1 MSNLHTTSTT
11 RVEEEEIPQPQRPPS
26 PPFYTTFAARG
37 LHAQNF
43 PAHKPRDLRIPSLQ
57 AITHVAWSCDG
68 KRLAAV
74 GIDKI
79 TRVWNPETSMEFRSA
94 THFSGG
100 HSDDV
105 DHVSWNPTH
114 PDLFCTS
121 SQKDRRVV
129 FWDARQSRHVQQI
142 QLKGSPV
149 QTNYSPDGR
158 ALLCPSA
165 GHQLFFLTY
174 GKDKDSSKE
183 IWQTSDKDG
192 SIVASTAMF
201 NHTGDGIILTH
212 HSEHTLRIM
221 DYPSLT
227 LRESPAAHVG
237 GCVAVAL
244 DPRGRYLASGG
255 YDSIVNI
262 FDLNEWICARTI
274 DTCEY
279 AINALSF
286 SFDGEYLA
294 IASNGSYIDICAT
307 ETGMPIH
314 RVGALAPSPTV
325 TWHPSR
331 YVFAYCGQTK
341 LKEGQPPPAAVI
353 SLFGGGI

>member
-1 MSNLHTTSTT
+1 MSLHTTNTT
-11 RVEEEEIPQPQRPPS
+11 REEEEIPQPQRPPS
-26 PPFYTTFAARG
+26 PPFHTTFAARG

-43 PAHKPRDLRIPSLQ
+43 PAHKPRDLRIPSPQ

-105 DHVSWNPTH
+105 DHMSWNPIH

-121 SQKDRRVV
+121 
-129 FWDARQSRHVQQI
+129 WNRHLQQI
-142 QLKGSPV
+142 QLKVSPV
-149 QTNYSPDGR
+149 QTNYSPDGK

-165 GHQLFFLTY
+165 GHQLFFLTL
-174 GKDKDSSKE
+174 GK
-183 IWQTSDKDG
+183 DKDG
-192 SIVASTAMF
+192 SIVALTAVF
-201 NHTGDGIILTH
+201 NHVRDGIILTH

-244 DPRGRYLASGG
+244 DPRGR
-255 YDSIVNI
+255 
-262 FDLNEWICARTI
+262 
-274 DTCEY
+274 
-279 AINALSF
+279 
-286 SFDGEYLA
+286 
-294 IASNGSYIDICAT
+294 
-307 ETGMPIH
+307 
-314 RVGALAPSPTV
+314 
-325 TWHPSR
+325 
-331 YVFAYCGQTK
+331 
-341 LKEGQPPPAAVI
+341 
-353 SLFGGGI
+353 

>member
-1 MSNLHTTSTT
+1 MSTLPTAISN
-11 RVEEEEIPQPQRPPS
+11 EDEIQAPQRPPS
-26 PPFYTTFAARG
+26 PPFYVTFAARG

-43 PAHKPRDLRIPSLQ
+43 PAHKPRDLRIPSPQ
-57 AITHVAWSCDG
+57 AMTHVAWSCDG

-79 TRVWNPETSMEFRSA
+79 TRVWAPETSMEYRAA

-100 HSDDV
+100 HSDDA
-105 DHVSWNPTH
+105 DYVSWNPTH
-114 PDLFCTS
+114 PELFCTS
-121 SQKDRRVV
+121 GQKDRRIV
-129 FWDARQSRHVQQI
+129 FWDARQSRHVQQV
-142 QLKGSPV
+142 QLKVSPV
-149 QTNYSPDGR
+149 QTNYAPDGKS
-158 ALLCPSA
+158 LLYTSA
-165 GHQLFFLTY
+165 GHQLFFLTC
-174 GKDKDSSKE
+174 GKDSESSKDM
-183 IWQTSDKDG
+183 WQISNKDG
-192 SIVASTAMF
+192 TIVASTAMF
-201 NHTGDGIILTH
+201 NHVGDGVILTH
-212 HSEHTLRIM
+212 HSEHALRIM

-262 FDLNEWICARTI
+262 FDLNEWLCARTI
-274 DTCEY
+274 SSCDN

-294 IASNGSYIDICAT
+294 IASTGSYIDICAT
-307 ETGMPIH
+307 ETAIPLH
-314 RVGALAPSPTV
+314 RVPALAPSPTV
-325 TWHPSR
+325 TWHPSK

-341 LKEGQPPPAAVI
+341 QREGSPPPVAVI

>member
-1 MSNLHTTSTT
+1 MSILPPAISNEDELQT
-11 RVEEEEIPQPQRPPS
+11 PQRPPS
-26 PPFYTTFAARG
+26 PPFHVTFAARG

-43 PAHKPRDLRIPSLQ
+43 PAHKPRDLRIPSAQ
-57 AITHVAWSCDG
+57 AMTHVAWSCDG

-74 GIDKI
+74 GIDKV
-79 TRVWNPETSMEFRSA
+79 TRIWAPETSMEYRAA

-121 SQKDRRVV
+121 SQRDRRIV

-142 QLKGSPV
+142 QLKVSPV
-149 QTNYSPDGR
+149 QTNYAPDGKS
-158 ALLCPSA
+158 LLYTSA

-174 GKDKDSSKE
+174 GKDNDSSKDA
-183 IWQTSDKDG
+183 WQISDKDG
-192 SIVASTAMF
+192 TIVASTAMF
-201 NHTGDGIILTH
+201 NHVGDGIILTH
-212 HSEHTLRIM
+212 HSEHNLRIM

-255 YDSIVNI
+255 YDSIVNM

-274 DTCEY
+274 ASCEN

-294 IASNGSYIDICAT
+294 IASTGSYIDICAT
-307 ETGMPIH
+307 ETTIPLH
-314 RVGALAPSPTV
+314 RVPALAPSPTV
-325 TWHPSR
+325 TWHPSK

-341 LKEGQPPPAAVI
+341 QREGSPPPVAVI